1 MCVFVPSVGFS
12 EDRVLHSEWSRE
24 RSAPSSVARVCL
36 LTPPYTR
43 TTLCRLSLLHHR
55 RRWVSLTYLSRHS
68 DALVR
73 ERAGGVRTA
82 TLARAP
88 RRPLHERSRA
98 SREGPL
104 RAFGTGQRVVY
115 CHTHFLSPFSPP
127 GAKGLGGRVDSSH
140 GMSQARFGSFLLKG
154 PSVVEAEFIACIP
167 LISCCARPYRP

>member
-1 MCVFVPSVGFS
+1 MPSISSSPQEEVGQSHLFIT
-12 EDRVLHSEWSRE
+12 
-24 RSAPSSVARVCL
+24 AQ
-36 LTPPYTR
+36 
-43 TTLCRLSLLHHR
+43 R
-55 RRWVSLTYLSRHS
+55 R
-68 DALVR
+68 
-73 ERAGGVRTA
+73 
-82 TLARAP
+82 ARARARW
-88 RRPLHERSRA
+88 RRANGDARSSPSAALHERSRA